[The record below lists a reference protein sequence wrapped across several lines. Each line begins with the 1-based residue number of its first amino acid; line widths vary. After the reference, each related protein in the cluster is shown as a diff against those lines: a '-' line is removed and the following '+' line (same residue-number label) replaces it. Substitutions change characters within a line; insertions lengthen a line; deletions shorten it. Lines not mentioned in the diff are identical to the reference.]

1 LSEQKKHQELYYFGY
16 FKKLYESWE
25 ASTNKMMDVWMN
37 SPFMDRAVEKSTEFK
52 DYIHN
57 FIEKSLEN
65 RYLPEGRDVSN
76 LIETINS
83 LEAKV
88 AELEKKIDRLES
100 TPKKTTTKRRT
111 RSTQKKVKEKKQ

>member
-1 LSEQKKHQELYYFGY
+1 
-16 FKKLYESWE
+16 
-25 ASTNKMMDVWMN
+25 MMDVWMN

-65 RYLPEGRDVSN
+65 RYLPERSEVSQ
-76 LIETINS
+76 LIDTINS

-88 AELEKKIDRLES
+88 AELEKKIDDLES
-100 TPKKTTTKRRT
+100 APKKTSTKRRT
-111 RSTQKKVKEKKQ
+111 RSAQKKVKEKKQ